1 MEDMED
7 MEDMDGMEGAG
18 TAAVGGTVG
27 DGMEAGG
34 MEGVGGPD
42 MAGEVV
48 IPIGVVIH
56 TPTSAG
62 AATITVVVI
71 GAVVTG
77 VGGMAAVIGAN
88 RSRL

>member
-1 MEDMED
+1 MAWR
-7 MEDMDGMEGAG
+7 GLARRWWV
-18 TAAVGGTVG
+18 ARVG

-34 MEGVGGPD
+34 MEGVGAPD

-62 AATITVVVI
+62 AAAITVVVI
-71 GAVVTG
+71 GA